1 MNIGI
6 IGSGTMGISIAH
18 FMAQK
23 NHSTTIFDS
32 SKISL
37 KQGKKKLLTLL
48 SKLKEK
54 EKYTEKEYSQ
64 ILENLNFAEDIKKI
78 KKSDLLIEAIIE
90 DSEVKKKLFT

>member
-32 SKISL
+32 SKTSL
-37 KQGKKKLLTLL
+37 KQGKKKLFNS
-48 SKLKEK
+48 SK
-54 EKYTEKEYSQ
+54 
-64 ILENLNFAEDIKKI
+64 
-78 KKSDLLIEAIIE
+78 
-90 DSEVKKKLFT
+90 